1 MRPIAATLALLV
13 GAFCTV
19 VAAPT
24 AALERLSDEVRV
36 AGRPL
41 SLSGRGNE
49 AVVALLEEAEREI
62 GAGRPEQAAVL
73 LERALRIEPRNPT
86 VWHYLG
92 LARLDSGDY
101 AQAETMASRSYSLA
115 PGDRALRNRNSRLVA
130 TARQASGQTG
140 GPLPEG
146 LDILEEQQPA
156 WRRLL
161 PERVETWPYTD
172 ERRVDRPR
180 AEARELPTPVTP
192 SWRARDAANAGRV
205 RGESAP
211 LRQECR
217 IWYPNRPANRQP
229 PPISCDEAPRQLPR
243 GAVLLV
249 SI

>member
-13 GAFCTV
+13 GAFCIV

-24 AALERLSDEVRV
+24 AALERLSDEVR
-36 AGRPL
+36 
-41 SLSGRGNE
+41 
-49 AVVALLEEAEREI
+49 I
-62 GAGRPEQAAVL
+62 GGRPEQAAVL

-92 LARLDSGDY
+92 LARLDVGDF
-101 AQAETMASRSYSLA
+101 AQAETMASRSHSLA

-130 TARQASGQTG
+130 TARQASGQAA

-146 LDILEEQQPA
+146 LDTSVPEEERQPA

-161 PERVETWPYTD
+161 PDRVETWAYSD
-172 ERRVDRPR
+172 DRRVRSDR
-180 AEARELPTPVTP
+180 AEQRVLPQPVSP
-192 SWRARDAANAGRV
+192 SWRTRDTASADRV
-205 RGESAP
+205 RREYEP

-217 IWYPNRPANRQP
+217 IWYPNRPPDRQP
-229 PPISCDEAPRQLPR
+229 PPIACEDAPRQLPR